1 MVKLFDTK
9 SLTKM
14 MLNWSTYNCWFSFYF
29 WRIFNFSLQG
39 SDNSDILALQKAR
52 SKRQSNQP
60 ETFWWAAYPTIRIL
74 KTLDH
79 LFSSFNFFFYLFDMF
94 YDYFYRDETSHF
106 LKLLA
111 ICPTEA
117 SAVRW
122 RPLCPGFL
130 NSLFPSWT
138 LALHPRSLP
147 ANHGH
152 WQKLDM
158 DEN

>member
-52 SKRQSNQP
+52 SKRQLNKSNRP
-60 ETFWWAAYPTIRIL
+60 ETFWWASYSTIRIL

-79 LFSSFNFFFYLFDMF
+79 LFPSLNFFFYLFDMF
-94 YDYFYRDETSHF
+94 YIYQFTWLKHLIMANYLSYVLPSWECTRPF
-106 LKLLA
+106 LKDFFMLK
-111 ICPTEA
+111 IDF
-117 SAVRW
+117 
-122 RPLCPGFL
+122 PGFKG
-130 NSLFPSWT
+130 FKAWT
-138 LALHPRSLP
+138 SSFKFQEPVHNL
-147 ANHGH
+147 
-152 WQKLDM
+152 W
-158 DEN
+158 